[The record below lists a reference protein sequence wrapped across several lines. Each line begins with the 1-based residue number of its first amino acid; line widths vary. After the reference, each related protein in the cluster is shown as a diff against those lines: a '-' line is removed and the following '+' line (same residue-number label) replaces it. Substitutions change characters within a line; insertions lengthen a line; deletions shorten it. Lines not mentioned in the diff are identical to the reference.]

1 MTNRKMF
8 FTMLWGAV
16 FRRRSRAMMAVIASL
31 VGAATLFCLASVC
44 VAVPQQMNEEMRA
57 YGANLIVTPAS
68 ATGKSQGIDT
78 ATVRN
83 VTALIGAGHSVKS
96 AAYRYESVRIN
107 SAPYT
112 IAGVDVKAVRALNRH
127 WNVTGDWPGSG
138 NVMVGRDVAD
148 ALGVKVGSRVTIG
161 YRAADA
167 SASASSSASAKSDS
181 DESTETA
188 ESSVQGTQ
196 STQTTQGEQTTQATE
211 NGRVSSDIM
220 DNNGTEFRIAGIVD
234 TGGNEDS
241 IIYATTADMAKLAGS
256 KRGADVVEYSVNAMG
271 DELNDIVNNIN
282 RSADKNPNSAVKAQT
297 VTRITS
303 SDTRIIAMLQTLFW
317 IVSLVVLVLTLVG
330 VGTTISSIVSQRR
343 NEIGLRKALG
353 ADSRAIGVEFYVES
367 GIYGLI
373 GGLLG
378 TAIGYVLAR
387 VLCATV
393 FGRALGLDWLLC
405 VGSLLLSRGDRRHR
419 LHSAGPP
426 RHPYRPRHRFEGGI
440 IMDNEHMLLELDHIS
455 KIYGDLHAV
464 DDLSLT
470 VPQGQWLAI
479 VGSSG
484 SGKTTLMNM
493 IGCMDTPSKGSVML
507 EGRRLE
513 DLNARQLADVRKNMI
528 GLVFQKFY
536 LVPHLTAVENVMVAQ
551 YYHSVVDEKQAME
564 ALERVGLK
572 ERAHHLPGQLSG
584 GEQQRVCIARA
595 LINCPKLILADEP
608 TGNLDERNEKIVL
621 DLFRQLHEQG
631 TTIIVV
637 THDALVAS
645 CAQREIMLNHGV
657 LVGEQWNDEDA
668 KRAYE
673 AAGGKPAFTGS
684 AAEGA
689 QNGGVAISFADP
701 TKAAKTGDTDADG
714 TEGERA

>member
-167 SASASSSASAKSDS
+167 SASASSSVSAKSDS

-188 ESSVQGTQ
+188 ESSAQGTQ
-196 STQTTQGEQTTQATE
+196 STQATQGEQTTQATE

-241 IIYATTADMAKLAGS
+241 IIYATTADVSKLAGHE
-256 KRGADVVEYSVNAMG
+256 RGADVVEYSVNAMG
-271 DELNDIVNNIN
+271 DELNAIVNRIN
-282 RSADKNPNSAVKAQT
+282 KNTNTAVKAQT
-297 VTRITS
+297 VTKITS

-387 VLCATV
+387 VLCSTV
-393 FGRALGLDWLLC
+393 FGRALGLNWLLC
-405 VGSLLLSRGDRRHR
+405 VGSLLLSVAIAVIASIPPVRRATR
-419 LHSAGPP
+419 IDP
-426 RHPYRPRHRFEGGI
+426 
-440 IMDNEHMLLELDHIS
+440 
-455 KIYGDLHAV
+455 
-464 DDLSLT
+464 
-470 VPQGQWLAI
+470 AI
-479 VGSSG
+479 V
-484 SGKTTLMNM
+484 L
-493 IGCMDTPSKGSVML
+493 
-507 EGRRLE
+507 
-513 DLNARQLADVRKNMI
+513 
-528 GLVFQKFY
+528 
-536 LVPHLTAVENVMVAQ
+536 
-551 YYHSVVDEKQAME
+551 
-564 ALERVGLK
+564 
-572 ERAHHLPGQLSG
+572 
-584 GEQQRVCIARA
+584 
-595 LINCPKLILADEP
+595 
-608 TGNLDERNEKIVL
+608 
-621 DLFRQLHEQG
+621 
-631 TTIIVV
+631 
-637 THDALVAS
+637 
-645 CAQREIMLNHGV
+645 RE
-657 LVGEQWNDEDA
+657 E
-668 KRAYE
+668 
-673 AAGGKPAFTGS
+673 
-684 AAEGA
+684 
-689 QNGGVAISFADP
+689 
-701 TKAAKTGDTDADG
+701 
-714 TEGERA
+714 

>member
-1 MTNRKMF
+1 
-8 FTMLWGAV
+8 
-16 FRRRSRAMMAVIASL
+16 
-31 VGAATLFCLASVC
+31 
-44 VAVPQQMNEEMRA
+44 
-57 YGANLIVTPAS
+57 
-68 ATGKSQGIDT
+68 
-78 ATVRN
+78 
-83 VTALIGAGHSVKS
+83 
-96 AAYRYESVRIN
+96 
-107 SAPYT
+107 
-112 IAGVDVKAVRALNRH
+112 
-127 WNVTGDWPGSG
+127 
-138 NVMVGRDVAD
+138 
-148 ALGVKVGSRVTIG
+148 
-161 YRAADA
+161 
-167 SASASSSASAKSDS
+167 
-181 DESTETA
+181 
-188 ESSVQGTQ
+188 
-196 STQTTQGEQTTQATE
+196 
-211 NGRVSSDIM
+211 
-220 DNNGTEFRIAGIVD
+220 
-234 TGGNEDS
+234 
-241 IIYATTADMAKLAGS
+241 
-256 KRGADVVEYSVNAMG
+256 
-271 DELNDIVNNIN
+271 
-282 RSADKNPNSAVKAQT
+282 
-297 VTRITS
+297 
-303 SDTRIIAMLQTLFW
+303 
-317 IVSLVVLVLTLVG
+317 
-330 VGTTISSIVSQRR
+330 
-343 NEIGLRKALG
+343 
-353 ADSRAIGVEFYVES
+353 
-367 GIYGLI
+367 
-373 GGLLG
+373 
-378 TAIGYVLAR
+378 
-387 VLCATV
+387 
-393 FGRALGLDWLLC
+393 
-405 VGSLLLSRGDRRHR
+405 
-419 LHSAGPP
+419 
-426 RHPYRPRHRFEGGI
+426 
-440 IMDNEHMLLELDHIS
+440 MDNEHMLLELDHIS

-564 ALERVGLK
+564 ALEQVGLK

-631 TTIIVV
+631 TAIIVV

-689 QNGGVAISFADP
+689 QNGGIAISFADP
-701 TKAAKTGDTDADG
+701 TKAAKTGDTDAANVAVAAGVADDTDVEPDVTKG
-714 TEGERA
+714 GQA